1 MNVNIQYQD
10 VTGSWY
16 TVGITEN
23 EAPRILMAMQG
34 AARQYPG
41 CRIRAIDENGRIVDL
56 L

>member
-16 TVGITEN
+16 TVSSCLN
-23 EAPRILMAMQG
+23 EGFYIIEAMKS
-34 AARQYPG
+34 ASNFYPG